1 MNRYVILGTAG
12 HIDHGKSAL
21 VKAMTG
27 VDPDRLKEEKAR
39 GITIDLGFADLSFE
53 DGLTIGIVDV
63 PGHERL
69 VKNMLAGAGGIDMVV
84 MVIAADEGVMPQS
97 REHLAICDLLGIER
111 GLIVLTKSDLV
122 EPDWLELV
130 TDDVREFTAGTF
142 LEGADIMPVSSKT
155 GDNLDVLKKRIHDI
169 AADVPAKSEKGIFRL
184 PIDRVFT
191 LKGFGTVITGT
202 ALSGRLSVD
211 EPVEILPKAWKSRV
225 RGLQSHGHSIGT
237 ARAGQRV
244 AINLQGIEKDEL
256 SRGEILT
263 VPDRLKSTSAIDA
276 RLRLL
281 KDSPPVKSR
290 SLVHFHA
297 GTAETIARIIL
308 YDTEILKPGEEAF
321 CQFRLQKPLVAMS
334 RDRFVIRRFSPLATI
349 GGGTVLDQTPHRRKR
364 SEGVSDLEVFN
375 SGSLQEAIEIKIR
388 RQGIY
393 GMTLPELEGWIRG
406 NLPDIQKVAKAVVG
420 DKGAA
425 IEVAHHLVHNDSV
438 TVFREKALACLKN
451 FHKKHPMKDG
461 MPKEEL
467 RSLFPGL
474 SLKLFSGLLER
485 LREVVIEQDRVRSA
499 GFKVALSEAGE
510 ADKAKVLKLIQQGG
524 LQPPFVKEL
533 AATLSMPDRV
543 ISDLLKL
550 ISNTGAIKR
559 INDSLYISSHQYD
572 EMMERLKVFFS
583 KTSEMTVAQFR
594 DLINATRK
602 YALPYLEHLDAA
614 KITLRTGDVRKFL
627 LDKILDKRKD

>member
-39 GITIDLGFADLSFE
+39 GITIDLGFADLSFD

-69 VKNMLAGAGGIDMVV
+69 VKNMLAGAGGIDMVA

-97 REHLAICDLLGIER
+97 REHLAICDLLGINR

-142 LEGADIMPVSSKT
+142 LEGADIVPVSSKT

-169 AADVPAKSEKGIFRL
+169 AVDVPAKSEKGIFRL

-202 ALSGRLSVD
+202 ALSGRISVD

-225 RGLQSHGHSIGT
+225 RGLQSHGKTIRT

-256 SRGEILT
+256 SRGDILT
-263 VPDRLKSTSAIDA
+263 VPERLKSTSVIDA

-297 GTAETIARIIL
+297 GTAETIARVIL
-308 YDTEILKPGEEAF
+308 YETDILKPGEEAF
-321 CQFRLQKPLVAMS
+321 CQFRLQKSLVAMS

-349 GGGTVLDQTPHRRKR
+349 GGGIVLDSTPHRRKR
-364 SEGVSDLEVFN
+364 SEGVSDLETFH
-375 SGSLQEAIEIKIR
+375 SGSLQDAVEVKIR

-406 NLPDIQKVAKAVVG
+406 NLPDIRNAAKILVET
-420 DKGAA
+420 GAA
-425 IEVAHHLVHNDSV
+425 VAVEHHLVHKDALS
-438 TVFREKALACLKN
+438 VFRDEALALLKG
-451 FHKKHPMKDG
+451 FHKKYPMKPG

-474 SLKLFSGLLER
+474 SLKIFSGLLER
-485 LREVVIEQDRVRSA
+485 LREVIIEQDRVRSA
-499 GFKVALSEAGE
+499 GFKVALSEADE
-510 ADKAKVLKLIQQGG
+510 AGKAEVLKLIQQGG

-533 AATLSMPDRV
+533 AAKLAMPERV
-543 ISDLLKL
+543 VSDMLKL
-550 ISNTGAIKR
+550 MSSAGLLKR
-559 INDSLYISSHQYD
+559 INDSLYISSDRYK
-572 EMMERLKVFFS
+572 EMMDMLKVFFS
-583 KTSEMTVAQFR
+583 EKTEMTVAQFR

-627 LDKILDKRKD
+627 IKN

>member
-1 MNRYVILGTAG
+1 MTRYVILGTAG

-39 GITIDLGFADLSFE
+39 GITIDLGFADLSFD

-69 VKNMLAGAGGIDMVV
+69 VKNMLAGAGGIDMVA

-142 LEGADIMPVSSKT
+142 LEGADIVPVSSKT
-155 GDNLDVLKKRIHDI
+155 GDNLDVLKERIHDI

-202 ALSGRLSVD
+202 ALSGRISVD

-225 RGLQSHGHSIGT
+225 RGLQSHGKSIRT

-256 SRGEILT
+256 SRGDILT
-263 VPDRLKSTSAIDA
+263 LPDRLKSTSVIDA
-276 RLRLL
+276 GLRLL

-297 GTAETIARIIL
+297 GTAETIARVIL

-321 CQFRLQKPLVAMS
+321 CQFRLQNPLVSMS

-349 GGGTVLDQTPHRRKR
+349 GGGIVLDPTPHRRKR
-364 SEGVSDLEVFN
+364 SEGVLDLETFH
-375 SGSLQEAIEIKIR
+375 SGSLQEAVEVKIR

-406 NLPDIQKVAKAVVG
+406 NLPDIRNAAKAVVET
-420 DKGAA
+420 GAVIA
-425 IEVAHHLVHNDSV
+425 VEHHLVHKDAV
-438 TVFREKALACLKN
+438 AVFREKALANLKT
-451 FHKKHPMKDG
+451 FHKKHPMKPG

-485 LREVVIEQDRVRSA
+485 LREAAVEQDRVRSA
-499 GFKVALSEAGE
+499 GFKVALSEADE
-510 ADKAKVLKLIQQGG
+510 ADKAKVLKLIQKGG

-533 AATLSMPDRV
+533 AAALSMPERV
-543 ISDLLKL
+543 VSDMLKL
-550 ISNTGAIKR
+550 MSSAGALKR
-559 INDSLYISSHQYD
+559 INDSLYISSDQHN
-572 EMMERLKVFFS
+572 EMISRLKIFFREN
-583 KTSEMTVAQFR
+583 TEMTVAQFR

-614 KITLRTGDVRKFL
+614 RITLRTGDVRKFL
-627 LDKILDKRKD
+627 VTDS